1 MSLYSVNMYIL
12 LCVNRFEL
20 IKSCY
25 GHCAIDVPCKPITVV
40 VVVVVVVVIL
50 TLS

>member
-12 LCVNRFEL
+12 LCVKRFEL

-25 GHCAIDVPCKPITVV
+25 GHCAIDVLCKPIVV
-40 VVVVVVVVIL
+40 IVVVVIIL